1 MIIEENLKI
10 RFDRKKLFEILN
22 KSNTSSRDK
31 AWLELKFK
39 QYGINNNDLTKLKIR
54 MDEIP
59 VSLAIAQ
66 AAKETGWEARGL
78 RKKVMHYLD
87 SGHGQVKVLSL

>member
-22 KSNTSSRDK
+22 KNNTSSRDK

-39 QYGINNNDLTKLKIR
+39 QYGVKNNDKRGSELNI
-54 MDEIP
+54 
-59 VSLAIAQ
+59 
-66 AAKETGWEARGL
+66 TGNCE
-78 RKKVMHYLD
+78 
-87 SGHGQVKVLSL
+87 